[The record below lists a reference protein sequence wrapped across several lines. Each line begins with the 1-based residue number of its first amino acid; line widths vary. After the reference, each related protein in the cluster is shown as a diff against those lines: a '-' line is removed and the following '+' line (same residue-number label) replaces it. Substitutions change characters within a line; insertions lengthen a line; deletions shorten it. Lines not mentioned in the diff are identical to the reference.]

1 MDGVLLIDKHKDCT
15 SRDIVNDIIKKFNT
29 KKVGHTGTLDPIATG
44 VMVVCVGRATKLV
57 NYLTSKEKEY
67 EAKVELGTLT
77 DTLDCTGNIIK
88 EEIISLTDKE
98 IEEAILKMKG
108 KYEQEVP
115 IYSAIRVNGK
125 KLYEYAR
132 SNEEV
137 VLPKREVEVKDICLS
152 SEIERL
158 NNKIYFSFKCTVSK
172 GTYIRSLINDIAK
185 NLNTVGIMCELRR
198 IKQGSFDIK
207 DCKII
212 NEITT
217 TDILKVSDVIDD
229 ICKVKVDE
237 NLKNDI
243 LNGKIITNEY
253 NVDKI
258 LFMSEDNKALAIYK
272 KYDKDELLL
281 KPDVMLGGI

>member
-1 MDGVLLIDKHKDCT
+1 MNKRKSLPGVMLYAKTPGLTSFASLWSIKHAL
-15 SRDIVNDIIKKFNT
+15 NT
-29 KKVGHTGTLDPIATG
+29 EKLGHTGTLDPIATG

-132 SNEEV
+132 LNEEV

-158 NNKIYFSFKCTVSK
+158 NNKIYFSFKC
-172 GTYIRSLINDIAK
+172 
-185 NLNTVGIMCELRR
+185 
-198 IKQGSFDIK
+198 
-207 DCKII
+207 
-212 NEITT
+212 
-217 TDILKVSDVIDD
+217 
-229 ICKVKVDE
+229 
-237 NLKNDI
+237 
-243 LNGKIITNEY
+243 
-253 NVDKI
+253 
-258 LFMSEDNKALAIYK
+258 
-272 KYDKDELLL
+272 
-281 KPDVMLGGI
+281 ML